1 MAESSRPTL
10 AAFSRGA
17 GAALVAAFLLAIVDG
32 VTTGG
37 GALVTVL
44 GLWGLPA
51 FGFALYAG
59 AVAAG
64 FGPGAIG
71 RLRDDRDRDAAW
83 ASFVLAA
90 MVVALALA
98 IVVPTATKMIVAT
111 PERKLAGAR
120 AMGPLTMLLAIGAGL
135 VIAPLARL
143 ARGVVR
149 AVPLLG
155 VPHFVTAVALAVVV
169 LLVFA
174 RAALYGAGY
183 ENAAL
188 PTGALTQ
195 VALLPVLTLVLA
207 AIVGGPL
214 ASLWTKLPVR
224 GALVAVG
231 LAAALVL
238 GVMTLRGQPS
248 IDAARAV
255 TEHGLA
261 SRTFVT
267 VYQSVLDRDG
277 DGFSAFFRG
286 PDCDDHDKDVN
297 PKAKEI
303 AGNGK
308 DDNCQGGD
316 RATDP
321 TPTPTTTDG
330 DAGVAAATQDAGVAA
345 PAGPRKNV
353 LIIMVD
359 TLRVDRLGKS
369 GYQRDGKSLTPR
381 LDGFL
386 DQAVWFKRTY
396 AQANNT
402 PRSMPSFMTSRYP
415 SLVAVDEMHSKYPRV
430 DDSNVMLFEQLKAA
444 GLETLGFASHFYFR
458 DERNF
463 SQGFTRFDN
472 DGALDIGP
480 SNKDIAA
487 PRIVPRA
494 VAALADLGKRD
505 QKFAMFVHLFEP
517 HSSFVEHPGFPAIT
531 ESGTKAHAQRYDYE
545 IAFVDGWIGQLLDGL
560 TAAGL
565 DDDTVVVL
573 MSDHGEAFGE
583 HNFAGQSMF
592 HGTNLYD
599 EQLRVPFAFRV
610 PGAAPRAVDDI
621 TQLIDL
627 APTVA
632 ELTGAAKDP
641 SWLGRSLAPALRG
654 EPMPPHAAYA
664 ELLPYPGWEHNL
676 KMAVSADGAWK
687 IINVISQR
695 RTELYDLTTDAAEKK
710 DRWNDA
716 SVKADRDRMQQLLLD
731 WVEVTLAQ

>member
-1 MAESSRPTL
+1 
-10 AAFSRGA
+10 
-17 GAALVAAFLLAIVDG
+17 
-32 VTTGG
+32 
-37 GALVTVL
+37 
-44 GLWGLPA
+44 
-51 FGFALYAG
+51 
-59 AVAAG
+59 
-64 FGPGAIG
+64 
-71 RLRDDRDRDAAW
+71 
-83 ASFVLAA
+83 
-90 MVVALALA
+90 
-98 IVVPTATKMIVAT
+98 
-111 PERKLAGAR
+111 
-120 AMGPLTMLLAIGAGL
+120 
-135 VIAPLARL
+135 
-143 ARGVVR
+143 
-149 AVPLLG
+149 
-155 VPHFVTAVALAVVV
+155 
-169 LLVFA
+169 
-174 RAALYGAGY
+174 
-183 ENAAL
+183 
-188 PTGALTQ
+188 
-195 VALLPVLTLVLA
+195 
-207 AIVGGPL
+207 
-214 ASLWTKLPVR
+214 
-224 GALVAVG
+224 
-231 LAAALVL
+231 
-238 GVMTLRGQPS
+238 
-248 IDAARAV
+248 
-255 TEHGLA
+255 
-261 SRTFVT
+261 
-267 VYQSVLDRDG
+267 VLDRDG

-321 TPTPTTTDG
+321 TPPPTTTDG
-330 DAGVAAATQDAGVAA
+330 DAGVAAAPQDAGVTA

-654 EPMPPHAAYA
+654 EPMSPHAAYA